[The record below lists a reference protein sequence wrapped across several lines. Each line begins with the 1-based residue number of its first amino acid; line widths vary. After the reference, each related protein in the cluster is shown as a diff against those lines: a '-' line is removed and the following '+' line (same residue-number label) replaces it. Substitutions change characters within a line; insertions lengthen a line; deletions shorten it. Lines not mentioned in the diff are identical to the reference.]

1 MPIYEY
7 MMKCDCKKVVSSVA
21 SVENRNKDIEQ
32 DCNECEKKVKA
43 KRIFSKPLIKVYDG
57 HFSDFKDSDVLG
69 ETEDWED

>member
-7 MMKCDCKKVVSSVA
+7 MMKCDCKKVVSSVT

-43 KRIFSKPLIKVYDG
+43 KRIFSKPLIKVTYG
-57 HFSDFKDSDVLG
+57 FSDFKDSDVLE
-69 ETEDWED
+69 ETEI

>member
-21 SVENRNKDIEQ
+21 SVENRNKDIEH
-32 DCNECEKKVKA
+32 DCNKCEKTVKA
-43 KRIFSKPLIKVYDG
+43 KRILSKPLIKVYDG

-69 ETEDWED
+69 ETEI